1 MWTGGEKAEGET
13 TVIDKLPGLTVGQ
26 LKLAL
31 AGHRDDMPVVVRARD
46 DDENS
51 ICGGILVAEVEHA
64 HDEDDTP
71 FFAIDVSSVDED
83 FEE

>member
-1 MWTGGEKAEGET
+1 MTDET
-13 TVIDKLPGLTVGQ
+13 KTPGLTVGQ
-26 LKLAL
+26 LRLAL
-31 AGHRDDMPVVVRARD
+31 AGLDADMSVVVRARD
-46 DDENS
+46 EDDND

-83 FEE
+83 FEG